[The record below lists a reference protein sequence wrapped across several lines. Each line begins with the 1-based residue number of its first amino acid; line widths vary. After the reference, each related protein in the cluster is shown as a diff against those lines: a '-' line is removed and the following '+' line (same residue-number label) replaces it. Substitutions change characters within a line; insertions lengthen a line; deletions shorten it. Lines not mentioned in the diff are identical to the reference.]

1 MSVAATLRGAAA
13 GLASAAVLAALV
25 ALLVY
30 HTGVS
35 PVLVRWTLR
44 LLGLFVSG
52 IAGWVAGRTAESGA
66 VLHGMLAAEVVTVLG
81 HLAALW
87 GAWPVGALWSSL
99 LTAAVL
105 GATGGLMAAIR

>member
-13 GLASAAVLAALV
+13 GLLAAAILAALV

-35 PVLVRWTLR
+35 PALVRWTVR
-44 LLGLFVSG
+44 LLGFVVSG
-52 IAGWVAGRTAESGA
+52 VAGWVAGRAAESGA
-66 VLHGMLAAEVVTVLG
+66 VLHGLMAAEVVAAVG
-81 HLAALW
+81 HVAALW
-87 GAWPVGALWSSL
+87 GGWLVGPLWSSL

-105 GATGGLMAAIR
+105 GAAGGLVAAIR